1 MFFKYKGLQF
11 EAKPTAPDAVYAA
24 KLQELLGGAYG
35 EMTVA
40 MQYLFQGWNCR
51 VPGKY
56 KDLILD
62 VGTEELAHVE
72 MISIMIARLLEGAPV
87 ETTAKACVDNPI
99 LAAVVGGSNPAQAIV
114 AGGGPLLTDSAGQA
128 WSGKYIVAS
137 GNLFADFHAN
147 ATAEMQGIMQA
158 TRLYN
163 MTDDPGVREM
173 LRFNIARDTMHQN
186 MWLAALA
193 ELRADGL
200 EDLPVPSEHPF
211 DERNLDHAYEFQ
223 NMSEHVQSAEGSW
236 ASGPTPDGKGEFTW
250 SANVQ
255 PATGEPEPPM
265 SDPLLYATAPP
276 TGKAPVA
283 EPGKAPSAG
292 GLINKVKDVLS

>member
-11 EAKPTAPDAVYAA
+11 EAKPSGPDAVYAG

-51 VPGKY
+51 MPGKY

-72 MISIMIARLLEGAPV
+72 MISIMIARLLEGAPA
-87 ETTAKACVDNPI
+87 ETTAKACGGNPV
-99 LAAVVGGSNPAQAIV
+99 LAAVVGGMNPQQAIV
-114 AGGGPLLTDSAGQA
+114 SGGGPVLADSGGQA

-163 MTDDPGVREM
+163 MTDDPGVRHM
-173 LRFNIARDTMHQN
+173 LQFNIARDTMHQN
-186 MWLAALA
+186 MWLAALE
-193 ELRADGL
+193 ELKADGL
-200 EDLPVPSEHPF
+200 ENIPVPAEHPF
-211 DERNLDHAYEFQ
+211 EERDLDHAYEFH
-223 NMSEHVQSAEGSW
+223 NVSEHIQSAEGRW
-236 ASGPTPDGKGEFTW
+236 AAGPAPDGKGEFTW
-250 SANVQ
+250 VKNYQ
-255 PATGEPEPPM
+255 PSTLEPTPPL
-265 SDPLLYATAPP
+265 SDPLLYTTAPDDAK
-276 TGKAPVA
+276 GPVT
-283 EPGKAPSAG
+283 EPGKAPASG
-292 GLINKVKDVLS
+292 GLVEKIKEVLS